1 MHKKEIARLI
11 HTLKI
16 GKATDRDKKML
27 EEFWENA
34 LNDTT
39 ILDEM
44 SADSCEKLKNEIF
57 RSIRARLGLK

>member
-11 HTLKI
+11 HNLKT
-16 GKATDRDKKML
+16 GKATDQDKKIL

-39 ILDEM
+39 VLDEM
-44 SADSCEKLKNEIF
+44 SADSREKLKNEIF
-57 RSIRARLGLK
+57 RSIRTRLGLE